1 MKLKNLIERLQKERM
16 NDSAAGLKN
25 SAEGEKYLQQ
35 SYEGRFLFELIQN
48 ARDAN
53 KLEGINGKIS
63 IKVTQHSI
71 SVSNTG
77 KAFDDKGI
85 EGITLIGSSTKS
97 GQGFIGFKGIGFK
110 SILEI
115 SDFPSV
121 VTSFG
126 TVLFDR
132 KKTANLLL
140 GKNLP
145 LEHTPIFFIPHY
157 LDESL
162 TPEEKNEGFVTRIE
176 LPYKS
181 TVVADK
187 IWQSF
192 NKIGVEQL
200 VLLGYIDSLT
210 YESADHNSSFIINK
224 NRANN
229 IISIIHNEQ
238 NYQYV
243 HFEPSKKISIP
254 DEIIN
259 KLEGKEKEM
268 FSKENFIEISLV
280 FDINKENKL
289 QPITSSKLYLYY
301 PTEIT
306 SGFNF
311 IIHSSFIVNPERKAL
326 RNNALNDF
334 IMEEV
339 AKYLSTEWL
348 SVVKKRFK
356 SSFLDLLVF
365 NRNTEVNIL
374 SILYDTVVK
383 ELSAQKFIYDSF
395 TRKFYG
401 INEIIIADG
410 FDKGIFPEN
419 ILNDKRLIYIS
430 KKETRDWLLEEF
442 DVEYLSAESIAD
454 NIEKECQKQLKNKN
468 IEYFNKLY
476 AYLSNYKIEVG
487 DRKILLSS
495 DMKLRKPTEDVF
507 YGKKDNKQLSK
518 SINRKIFFVH
528 PNIEISNF
536 RDTKI
541 GFIEYNI
548 DLLVNRLIKLYDDK
562 SVSEVHLLDA
572 LLNIEIPERLISN
585 VKEVIKFPVG
595 NDVKWLNPLFHPIYI
610 KSDELLEIYPED
622 KFINCE
628 ILKELES
635 SKEDLNCKL
644 ISLGVFDYPAV
655 YYINSKIEISRN
667 DDPIRFNFLL
677 GLQWFSTDFFVVEGD
692 WILDIPN
699 KITNWFTKSVINNWE
714 KYKIRIQNTTKTRV
728 KYSTQRSD
736 YRITSNENTFF
747 ISSFLKFLREEKWVS
762 LTNKEEVLF
771 ISDCV
776 GLDPIECK
784 QHTFTNVGK
793 YLNIFPISFEYQKDQ
808 IKNLQLKH
816 LDTEKVSD
824 FKYILSKIADNNTK
838 YIGNTDFLSFYNKVL
853 SKLYDCYFNKEGFNL
868 NEIDELR
875 NTKFL
880 GIDNLNKELIF
891 KEAKDIY
898 YIEDK
903 PSFDILPIH
912 IQSDLQPHFTN
923 RDKNK
928 FGQIGKKIG
937 RDFKDAIQTKT
948 NIYGESTN
956 TSIFE
961 YIPNLSEIIA
971 FVECLLETD
980 LDKELKRI
988 KEVNL
993 IICERIEL
1001 EFFIDSIKKEH
1012 INSVDFKID
1021 LDNKRILVAKDHFNG
1036 LENKSKT
1043 NLIYEYFTSL
1053 LARDLSRLKIQLED
1067 LLICN
1072 PVGFKKFLAKYDVP
1086 KERIEEIKGSLFD
1099 RVLSDE
1105 EMFWYHFMQ
1114 VIKVNI
1120 DSQDNYSIIE
1130 LAKSHLI
1137 QNNFDYDR
1145 LSIFDYSR
1153 WSIENNRTIL
1163 QELFSSFNIDLV
1175 IFNHSAHQ
1183 KIDFS
1188 GYYNTKLI
1196 ALKELEKD
1204 NYLNRLFNHLLT
1216 SDIEAQSNFQT
1227 LIDSFINNNSF
1238 KITSPILNLDY
1249 VEHFSSFMKQNFPIG
1264 GDLKDINWKMNYEP
1278 NRKAIYNELIANNF
1292 LVNQVDEFFVDIENT
1307 SLLYFPN
1314 TKDYLIDKF
1323 KNEFNLPTH
1332 SNEVYSSTVD
1342 FLSDF
1347 YISENVS
1354 IESVNTI
1361 NSRVNNNSSISIKNS
1376 SSVGKS
1382 RVDGSDNQDNIKV
1395 GIVAEKVVYETLLK
1409 QNFKKVEWVSKNAA
1423 KAGVNPEGTDTLG
1436 YDILYIDE
1444 NDKINYVEV
1453 KGSIANDNQFYIS
1466 YAEYL
1471 FALNNAKNYSIIRV
1485 YNTLHNDNRRIVNL
1499 GNIFILDDDE
1509 ELFSN
1514 SRFSTKF
1521 KTLEINF
1528 DINSSV

>member
-1 MKLKNLIERLQKERM
+1 MKLKKLIERLQKERI

-53 KLEGINGKIS
+53 KISGINGKIA
-63 IKVTQHSI
+63 IKVTQNSI
-71 SVSNTG
+71 SISNTG
-77 KAFDDKGI
+77 KAFDNKGI

-115 SDFPSV
+115 SDFPKV
-121 VTSFG
+121 VTSYG

-132 KKTANLLL
+132 EKTADLLL
-140 GKNLP
+140 GKKLP

-157 LDESL
+157 LDDSL

-181 TVVADK
+181 TVVADT
-187 IWQSF
+187 IWHSF

-200 VLLGYIDSLT
+200 VLLGYIYSLT
-210 YESADHNSSFIINK
+210 YESEDHNSNFTIKK
-224 NRANN
+224 NIAKHT
-229 IISIIHNEQ
+229 ISINHNEESF
-238 NYQYV
+238 QYV
-243 HFEPSKKISIP
+243 HFEPSNKISIP

-326 RNNALNDF
+326 RDNVLNDF
-334 IMEEV
+334 IMGEV

-365 NRNTEVNIL
+365 KRNSEVNTL
-374 SILYDTVVK
+374 SILYDTLVK
-383 ELSAQKFIYDSF
+383 ELSTQKFIYDSF

-419 ILNDKRLIYIS
+419 TLNDKRLIYIGN
-430 KKETRDWLLEEF
+430 EATRDWLLKEF
-442 DVEYLSAESIAD
+442 DVDYLSAGNVAD

-487 DRKILLSS
+487 DRKILLCS
-495 DMKLRKPTEDVF
+495 DLKLRKPSEDVF
-507 YGKKDNKQLSK
+507 YGKKDNKQLPK

-528 PNIEISNF
+528 PNIDISNF
-536 RDTKI
+536 RDTKM

-562 SVSEVHLLDA
+562 TVSEVDLLNA

-595 NDVKWLNPLFHPIYI
+595 NNVKWLNPLFHPIYI
-610 KSDELLEIYPED
+610 KMTELLDIYSEE
-622 KFINCE
+622 KFINYDVLQE
-628 ILKELES
+628 IGIQDEELNS
-635 SKEDLNCKL
+635 KL
-644 ISLGVFDYPAV
+644 ISLGAFDFPAV
-655 YYINSKIEISRN
+655 YYKNHKITISRN
-667 DDPIRFNFLL
+667 NDLIRFNFLL

-692 WILDIPN
+692 WILDVPL
-699 KITNWFTKSVINNWE
+699 KFSNWFTKSIINNWG
-714 KYKIRIQNTTKTRV
+714 KYKIRIENTTKTRI

-747 ISSFLKFLREEKWVS
+747 ISSFLKFLREEKWIFIA
-762 LTNKEEVLF
+762 NKEEVLF
-771 ISDCV
+771 ISNCV
-776 GLDPIECK
+776 GLDPIEFK
-784 QHTFTNVGK
+784 QHTFSNVGK

-808 IKNLQLKH
+808 IQSLQLKH
-816 LDTEKVSD
+816 LDSD
-824 FKYILSKIADNNTK
+824 NVLDLKDILSKIAENSFK
-838 YIGNTDFLSFYNKVL
+838 YIGNTDFVSFYNKIL
-853 SKLYDCYFNKEGFNL
+853 SKLYDCYINNEGFDSD
-868 NEIDELR
+868 EINVLSH
-875 NTKFL
+875 TKFL
-880 GIDNLNKELIF
+880 GIDNLNKEFIF

-903 PSFDILPIH
+903 PSFDILPVH
-912 IQSDLQPHFTN
+912 IQRDLQPHFTN

-937 RDFKDAIQTKT
+937 RDFKDAIQTEMNT
-948 NIYGESTN
+948 YGVIKN
-956 TSIFE
+956 KSIFE
-961 YIPNLSEIIA
+961 YIPNFPEIIA

-988 KEVNL
+988 KEINL
-993 IICERIEL
+993 VICERIEL
-1001 EFFIDSIKKEH
+1001 EIFIDSIKKEH
-1012 INSVDFKID
+1012 INNVDFKID
-1021 LDNKRILVAKDHFNG
+1021 LENKRILVSNDQFND
-1036 LENKSKT
+1036 LENNSKT

-1067 LLICN
+1067 LLSCN
-1072 PVGFKKFLAKYDVP
+1072 TNGFKKFLAKYDVP
-1086 KERIEEIKGSLFD
+1086 QERIEEIKGRLYD

-1105 EMFWYHFMQ
+1105 EIFWYHFLQ

-1120 DSQDNYSIIE
+1120 DSQDNYSIIG
-1130 LAKSHLI
+1130 LTKSYLI
-1137 QNNFDYDR
+1137 KNNFDYNR

-1153 WSIENNRTIL
+1153 WSIEDNRTIL
-1163 QELFSSFNIDLV
+1163 QDLFSSFNIDLV
-1175 IFNHSAHQ
+1175 VFNQSAYQ

-1204 NYLNRLFNHLLT
+1204 NYLNGLYIQLLT
-1216 SDIEAQSNFQT
+1216 SNIEAQSNFQS

-1238 KITSPILNLDY
+1238 KITSPILNFDY
-1249 VEHFSSFMKQNFPIG
+1249 KEHFSSFMKQNFPIEE
-1264 GDLKDINWKMNYEP
+1264 DLKDINWKTNYEP
-1278 NRKAIYNELIANNF
+1278 NRKTIYNELLAKNYSAN
-1292 LVNQVDEFFVDIENT
+1292 QIDEFFVDIKNT
-1307 SLLYFPN
+1307 SLLYFNN
-1314 TKDYLIDKF
+1314 TKDHLIDKF
-1323 KNEFNLPTH
+1323 KNEFKLPTLA
-1332 SNEVYSSTVD
+1332 NEIYSSKGD
-1342 FLSDF
+1342 FLNDF
-1347 YISENVS
+1347 YNTDDII
-1354 IESVNTI
+1354 IELAN
-1361 NSRVNNNSSISIKNS
+1361 IKNS
-1376 SSVGKS
+1376 NVNNISSLSKEYTGSFGKS
-1382 RVDGSDNQDNIKV
+1382 RVDGSDNQNNVKV
-1395 GIVAEKVVYETLLK
+1395 GLVAEKVVYEALLK
-1409 QNFKKVEWVSKNAA
+1409 QNFQKVEWVSKNAA
-1423 KAGVNPEGTDTLG
+1423 KAGVNPEGTDSLG

-1444 NDKINYVEV
+1444 DDNINYVEV
-1453 KGSIANDNQFYIS
+1453 KGSSGNDNQFYIS
-1466 YAEYL
+1466 YAEYF
-1471 FALNNAKNYSIIRV
+1471 FALNNPENYSIIRV
-1485 YNTLHNDNRRIVNL
+1485 YNALDNNNRRIVNL
-1499 GNIFILDDDE
+1499 GNIFILEDQE

-1528 DINSSV
+1528 DIN